1 VEGILPGIFRNYF
14 WIHFSLCLSIYLP
27 IFLSFSHSLSVRPSI
42 RPSVRLSVCVS
53 FSFCR
58 SRRRNELRFFLFHL
72 WKMGRLFMEAIGRY
86 LVASA
91 LYRSFFLAILAG
103 AKPQNKQQTNK
114 QTNKQTLM
122 NANHCVVVVDEFV
135 SCLKSAESIHLFIS
149 CLFCFLVCEIPGRFQ
164 GDSWEIPGRFLG
176 DSSFCFIKR
185 NVDVAN

>member
-1 VEGILPGIFRNYF
+1 
-14 WIHFSLCLSIYLP
+14 
-27 IFLSFSHSLSVRPSI
+27 
-42 RPSVRLSVCVS
+42 
-53 FSFCR
+53 
-58 SRRRNELRFFLFHL
+58 
-72 WKMGRLFMEAIGRY
+72 MEAIGRY

-164 GDSWEIPGRFLG
+164 GDSWEIPLSALSNGMLMSLTDEIMG
-176 DSSFCFIKR
+176 IDQK
-185 NVDVAN
+185 